1 MHLSD
6 PHQCLSLFL
15 LTSASL
21 SSSSLPDLPSLS
33 TLSFGERSFDK
44 LPKVVVTKLPA
55 LKSLSFGPNSFTYTT
70 EVQLNDNPRLNSV
83 FADKYALYNVKEFDM
98 LSGRLMIM

>member
-1 MHLSD
+1 MRENGELHIEN
-6 PHQCLSLFL
+6 CRFMRE
-15 LTSASL
+15 LTIQDKAFSAFTRL
-21 SSSSLPDLPSLS
+21 YL
-33 TLSFGERSFDK
+33 
-44 LPKVVVTKLPA
+44 TKLPA

>member
-1 MHLSD
+1 M
-6 PHQCLSLFL
+6 
-15 LTSASL
+15 SL

-55 LKSLSFGPNSFTYTT
+55 LKTVSFGPNSFTYTT

-98 LSGRLMIM
+98 LSARLMIM